1 MKYFAVF
8 ALICC
13 LLGTALAALK
23 NRKFF
28 KEIVKKSCWNIPLYS
43 FIYIVFVFFIA
54 YYLLKQRFNIL
65 IQLLLNFVNRAFRL

>member
-8 ALICC
+8 ALLCC

-28 KEIVKKSCWNIPLYS
+28 KEIVKKSCWNITSSTL
-43 FIYIVFVFFIA
+43 
-54 YYLLKQRFNIL
+54 
-65 IQLLLNFVNRAFRL
+65 